1 MFLAV
6 WVTLKWRIFGALSR
20 KVPKNN
26 EEKIMI
32 ATREAMIADLMAQR
46 AAFDAEIPVTA
57 ATRKDRLKRAVA
69 MMVDQGQRFVD
80 AMSED
85 FGHRSADQSWMTDI
99 VGSISPLK
107 HASKNLDRWMQPEQR
122 ALQFP
127 LWWLGAR
134 ASVEFQPK
142 GVIGIIAPWN
152 FPVQLTM
159 GPIAGAFAAGNRVM
173 VKSSE
178 FTPTVAALFEE
189 VGPQYFDKSE
199 AMFYS
204 GGPEVGQAFAALPF
218 DHLIFTGATGVGKH
232 ILHAAADNLTPV
244 TLELGGKSPTI
255 VGKSAN
261 LETATQ
267 RIALGKMLNA
277 GQICLAPD
285 YLLVPK
291 ADEAKIVEGLQSAV
305 KLMYPT
311 LLENPDYTSVINARH
326 RDRLQA
332 YLDDAKAKGADV
344 VEVNPANE
352 DFGASNRNK
361 MPLYLVRN
369 PSDDMKVMQEEI
381 FGPILPIKTYE
392 RVEEAIGYVNAHD
405 RPLGLY
411 YFGNDDAEQ
420 RQVLDRTISGGVTV
434 NDVVFHVSMEDL
446 PFGGVGPSGMGSY
459 HGADGFK
466 TFSHAKSIYRQPKV
480 NVSKLAGLMPPYGK
494 AAKASIAR
502 DVKA

>member
-1 MFLAV
+1 
-6 WVTLKWRIFGALSR
+6 
-20 KVPKNN
+20 
-26 EEKIMI
+26 
-32 ATREAMIADLMAQR
+32 
-46 AAFDAEIPVTA
+46 
-57 ATRKDRLKRAVA
+57 
-69 MMVDQGQRFVD
+69 
-80 AMSED
+80 
-85 FGHRSADQSWMTDI
+85 
-99 VGSISPLK
+99 
-107 HASKNLDRWMQPEQR
+107 
-122 ALQFP
+122 
-127 LWWLGAR
+127 
-134 ASVEFQPK
+134 
-142 GVIGIIAPWN
+142 
-152 FPVQLTM
+152 
-159 GPIAGAFAAGNRVM
+159 
-173 VKSSE
+173 
-178 FTPTVAALFEE
+178 
-189 VGPQYFDKSE
+189 
-199 AMFYS
+199 
-204 GGPEVGQAFAALPF
+204 
-218 DHLIFTGATGVGKH
+218 
-232 ILHAAADNLTPV
+232 
-244 TLELGGKSPTI
+244 
-255 VGKSAN
+255 
-261 LETATQ
+261 
-267 RIALGKMLNA
+267 MLNA

-502 DVKA
+502 DVKV